1 LDEKALE
8 FKRLQ
13 TPLHEELYETS
24 MRSSEILA
32 SIGLIESFIAPL
44 NPVIAKQQ
52 THNLSKSSGNFNGRS
67 IGISNQKSEMNV
79 SYGSPNGTKAP
90 SPSVNCSP
98 LLEILS
104 TRLNELKGLINDT

>member
-24 MRSSEILA
+24 MKSSKIPT
-32 SIGLIESFIAPL
+32 STRPIESFIGPL
-44 NPVIAKQQ
+44 NQAIAKQQ
-52 THNLSKSSGNFNGRS
+52 THSPSKSSGNLNGRS

-79 SYGSPNGTKAP
+79 SFWEPQWN
-90 SPSVNCSP
+90 
-98 LLEILS
+98 
-104 TRLNELKGLINDT
+104 